1 MSLPRWGAAAGRAWY
16 MGRRWCDSV
25 AAVGHDAVRQTS
37 AAPLPIDWSGTR
49 TPGKSHT
56 YEVSMT
62 AYPWNHLLWSD
73 HAIAQPDSN
82 WWSLTIRMDY
92 KRADGPTLPPRA
104 VWGCYHPRHARQGML
119 VQRVA

>member
-1 MSLPRWGAAAGRAWY
+1 
-16 MGRRWCDSV
+16 
-25 AAVGHDAVRQTS
+25 
-37 AAPLPIDWSGTR
+37 
-49 TPGKSHT
+49 
-56 YEVSMT
+56 MT